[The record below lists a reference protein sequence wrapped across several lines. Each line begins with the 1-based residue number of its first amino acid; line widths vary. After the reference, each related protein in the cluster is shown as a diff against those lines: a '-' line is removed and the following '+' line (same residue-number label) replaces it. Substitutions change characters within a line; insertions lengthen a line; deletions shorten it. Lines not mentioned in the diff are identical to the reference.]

1 VAIALSGGADM
12 SDAHPPTE
20 RPPMK
25 LRLAFLASL
34 ALLPLLAAALPAPAV
49 NKPDLIIV
57 SVTSPN
63 YDGGIVRVRVR
74 NQGNAPAGASYLMVQ
89 LSGLQTGT
97 TTIQIPGIA
106 AGQMVT
112 HNVQTGKL
120 LSAVNYLVLADR
132 ANTVSE
138 SHERNNTMSGT
149 FGGKP

>member
-1 VAIALSGGADM
+1 
-12 SDAHPPTE
+12 
-20 RPPMK
+20 MK

-49 NKPDLIIV
+49 NKPDLVIV

-63 YDGGIVRVRVR
+63 YDGGIVSVGVR

-89 LSGLQTGT
+89 LSGLQTGS
-97 TTIQIPGIA
+97 TTIQIPGIL
-106 AGQMVT
+106 AGQTVT

-120 LSAVNYLVLADR
+120 LSAVNYMVLADR
-132 ANTVSE
+132 SNTVNE
-138 SHERNNTMSGT
+138 SNEQNNRRSGT